1 MTTYSRRLVVDAD
14 FETAVGDVSRA
25 LREQGLQAV
34 ARIDVRDHF
43 WRHGRDLRR
52 YLLLEA
58 WSPDVAF
65 DALRLTLDAGP
76 LLTTTLAIY
85 ELADGQTAIA
95 TRESLAPVA
104 DDPAWRRQSPALAA
118 RADRERERISRAI
131 ALVTAMPSPSPVA

>member
-1 MTTYSRRLVVDAD
+1 
-14 FETAVGDVSRA
+14 
-25 LREQGLQAV
+25 
-34 ARIDVRDHF
+34 
-43 WRHGRDLRR
+43 
-52 YLLLEA
+52 
-58 WSPDVAF
+58 VAF

-118 RADRERERISRAI
+118 LADRERERISRAI